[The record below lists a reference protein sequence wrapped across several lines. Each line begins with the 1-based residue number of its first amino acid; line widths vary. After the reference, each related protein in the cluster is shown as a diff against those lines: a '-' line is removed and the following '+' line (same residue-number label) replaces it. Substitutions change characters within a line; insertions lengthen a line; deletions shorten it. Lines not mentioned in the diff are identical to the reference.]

1 MNASPRIIKGASYI
15 IDGETVKDTSYLVV
29 GYSKTYRV
37 YQRLDGKW
45 GYVGHMAWS
54 CKPYES
60 DNEARDAAKAV
71 YGF

>member
-1 MNASPRIIKGASYI
+1 MTALPKIIKGASYI
-15 IDGETVKDTSYLVV
+15 IDGEVVKDTSFLVV

-45 GYVGHMAWS
+45 GYTGHMAWS
-54 CKPYES
+54 NKPFDS
-60 DNEARDAAKAV
+60 EATALEAAKSV